1 MVILHIISCPLTNP
15 YCYCL
20 WEREIICRTSKMWK
34 WVNVNFVCLSA
45 YLASFPDVILNTWVC
60 QVKNAHMD
68 EVLLKYGASIGAIV
82 TGDPGMWREGRS
94 DTVLCTWQ
102 WEPLLPSSGL
112 WIRILLPWTQAVS
125 PFDRIPMGS
134 AGFPLKESWS
144 RNQMALIFALILPII
159 CF

>member
-60 QVKNAHMD
+60 QIKNAQMD
-68 EVLLKYGASIGAIV
+68 EVLLKYSASVGAIV
-82 TGDPGMWREGRS
+82 TGDPGVWSEGRS

-102 WEPLLPSSGL
+102 WEPLFPWCSGAVASGL
-112 WIRILLPWTQAVS
+112 GSCFPGPRLCRHLTGSLWGQQAFLWKNPEVGIRWPWFLL
-125 PFDRIPMGS
+125 
-134 AGFPLKESWS
+134 
-144 RNQMALIFALILPII
+144 
-159 CF
+159 